1 MCATLGNAW
10 VDLDFLGVYMANIAE
25 YDAKI
30 YFWGMVLFAT
40 VSFIAL
46 PAVAF
51 IYLENRIIAEQ
62 IKSDRRKNEQLRQKL
77 EDQLKEGKRE
87 KPSNNTDSD
96 GSSGVRGQ
104 IPLYLPKPRQVQLT

>member
-1 MCATLGNAW
+1 MG
-10 VDLDFLGVYMANIAE
+10 NIAE

-51 IYLENRIIAEQ
+51 IYLDNKILSEQ
-62 IKSDRRKNEQLRQKL
+62 IKSDRRKTEKL
-77 EDQLKEGKRE
+77 KQQVDELLKGTKDATNSRVNRSE
-87 KPSNNTDSD
+87 SD
-96 GSSGVRGQ
+96 
-104 IPLYLPKPRQVQLT
+104 

>member
-1 MCATLGNAW
+1 
-10 VDLDFLGVYMANIAE
+10 MANISE

-51 IYLENRIIAEQ
+51 IYLDNKILSEQ
-62 IKSDRRKNEQLRQKL
+62 VKSDRRKTEQLKQKL
-77 EDQLKEGKRE
+77 EEQLKEGKRE
-87 KPSNNTDSD
+87 KPNNNPNPD
-96 GSSGVRGQ
+96 GSDGVRGQ
-104 IPLYLPKPRQVQLT
+104 VSLYLSES

>member
-1 MCATLGNAW
+1 
-10 VDLDFLGVYMANIAE
+10 MANIAE

-87 KPSNNTDSD
+87 KPSNNPDSD

-104 IPLYLPKPRQVQLT
+104 IPLYLPKPRQVQFT

>member
-1 MCATLGNAW
+1 MCATLGDAW

-77 EDQLKEGKRE
+77 EEQLKEGKRE
-87 KPSNNTDSD
+87 KPNNSDSD
-96 GSSGVRGQ
+96 GAGGVRQ
-104 IPLYLPKPRQVQLT
+104 LLPLPMPKPRQLWQT

>member
-1 MCATLGNAW
+1 MGYAW
-10 VDLDFLGVYMANIAE
+10 ADYCFLGVYMANISE

-51 IYLENRIIAEQ
+51 IYLENRII
-62 IKSDRRKNEQLRQKL
+62 NEQTKIALKKIEKL
-77 EDQLKEGKRE
+77 ERKLTKEKE
-87 KPSNNTDSD
+87 E
-96 GSSGVRGQ
+96 
-104 IPLYLPKPRQVQLT
+104 